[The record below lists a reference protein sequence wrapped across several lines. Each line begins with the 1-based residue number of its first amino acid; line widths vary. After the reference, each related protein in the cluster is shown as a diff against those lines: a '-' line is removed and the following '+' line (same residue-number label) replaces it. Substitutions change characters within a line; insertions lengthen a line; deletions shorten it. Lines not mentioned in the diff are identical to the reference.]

1 VFLKIKGMKKKV
13 YKLFFVWEYD
23 KEEKWLNKMSAEGW
37 QLIKGSSYRYLFER
51 GEPNEYE
58 YKLELL
64 DEEPDSLKSKN
75 YIDFLKEA
83 NIENVGKCRNWI
95 FLRKKTADGGFSS
108 DNKTL
113 SHINH
118 SLRVEEIYH
127 TSRNTFILLLS
138 IAFIGSFVT
147 GYLPESAIVSFFS
160 GFFMGIGISAA
171 VLSLILMPIMRAN
184 FKKIKNYIRELY
196 IVEGV

>member
-1 VFLKIKGMKKKV
+1 MKKKV
-13 YKLFFVWEYD
+13 YKIFFVWEYE
-23 KEEKWLNKMSAEGW
+23 KEEKWLNKMSAKGW
-37 QLIKGSSYRYLFER
+37 QLIKGGSFKYLFEK
-51 GEPNEYE
+51 GEPNEYD

-64 DEEPDSLKSKN
+64 EEEPDSPKSKN

-83 NIENVGKCRNWI
+83 NIENVGKCKNWI

-127 TSRNTFILLLS
+127 TSRNTIILLLS
-138 IAFIGSFVT
+138 IAFIGSLIT
-147 GYLPESAIVSFFS
+147 GHLPESAIVSFFN
-160 GFFMGIGISAA
+160 GFFTGIGASAA
-171 VLSLILMPIMRAN
+171 VLSLILMPIMRNN
-184 FKKIKNYIRELY
+184 FKKIKKHIRELY
-196 IVEGV
+196 IIEGV

>member
-1 VFLKIKGMKKKV
+1 MKKTV
-13 YKLFFVWEYD
+13 YRIFFVWEYD

-37 QLIKGSSYRYLFER
+37 QLIKGSSFRYLFEK

-64 DEEPDSLKSKN
+64 DEEPDTLKSKN

-95 FLRKKTADGGFSS
+95 FLRKKTVDGGFSAE
-108 DNKTL
+108 NKTL
-113 SHINH
+113 SHITH
-118 SLRVEEIYH
+118 SLRVEEIYNA
-127 TSRNTFILLLS
+127 SRNMFLLLMA
-138 IAFIGSFVT
+138 IGFIGNLMIS
-147 GYLPESAIVSFFS
+147 YLPESDVISFFN
-160 GFFMGIGISAA
+160 GFFTGLGTSAA
-171 VLSLILMPIMRAN
+171 VLSLIVLPIMRGN

-196 IVEGV
+196 VVEGV